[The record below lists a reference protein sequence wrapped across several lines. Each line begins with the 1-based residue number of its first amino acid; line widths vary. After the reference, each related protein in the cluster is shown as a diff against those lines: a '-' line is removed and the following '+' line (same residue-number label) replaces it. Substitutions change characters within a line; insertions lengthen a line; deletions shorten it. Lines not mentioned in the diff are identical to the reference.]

1 MEIRIIYLCAIIF
14 GLGFLITL
22 ATVPLSIKLA
32 RRINAIDIPKDE
44 RRVHKRPVP
53 RIGGVGIYLGVTI
66 SLIICTGLGIFNGE
80 NVSRIFGIAKLTWNV
95 DWIIKGSFNPTLGV
109 VLGGTVIFVAGLID
123 DVKQLSPRIKLLGQI
138 TAATIVFFTGVR
150 VEFVLKFFPNDTA
163 LIAQIACYL
172 ATVLWIVAIT
182 NTINLIDGLDG
193 LAAGISAIASLAIAY
208 IAYIF
213 GYYMGVFPMIAVAAG
228 ALGFLPYNFYPAKT
242 FMGDCGSQYLGF
254 IMACFSVLG
263 SVKGA
268 TVIAVL
274 IPSIALLLPILDT
287 ILAILRR
294 ALNGKPIMEADKG
307 HLHHRLL
314 RSGMGQRRTVI
325 CMYGVCGIM
334 STAAVLLSR
343 GLKVETTGLLGIAI
357 LYIYVV
363 LTDPN
368 KKAPEIKKKKKKD

>member
-138 TAATIVFFTGVR
+138 AAATIVFFTGVR
-150 VEFVLKFFPNDTA
+150 VEFV
-163 LIAQIACYL
+163 
-172 ATVLWIVAIT
+172 
-182 NTINLIDGLDG
+182 
-193 LAAGISAIASLAIAY
+193 
-208 IAYIF
+208 
-213 GYYMGVFPMIAVAAG
+213 
-228 ALGFLPYNFYPAKT
+228 
-242 FMGDCGSQYLGF
+242 
-254 IMACFSVLG
+254 
-263 SVKGA
+263 
-268 TVIAVL
+268 
-274 IPSIALLLPILDT
+274 
-287 ILAILRR
+287 
-294 ALNGKPIMEADKG
+294 
-307 HLHHRLL
+307 
-314 RSGMGQRRTVI
+314 
-325 CMYGVCGIM
+325 
-334 STAAVLLSR
+334 
-343 GLKVETTGLLGIAI
+343 
-357 LYIYVV
+357 
-363 LTDPN
+363 
-368 KKAPEIKKKKKKD
+368 

>member
-14 GLGFLITL
+14 VLGFLITL
-22 ATVPLSIKLA
+22 VGVPLSIKLA
-32 RRINAIDIPKDE
+32 HKINAIDVPKDE

-53 RIGGVGIYLGVTI
+53 RIGGVGIFLGVTI

-80 NVSRIFGIAKLTWNV
+80 NVSREFGTAQLTWNI
-95 DWIIKGSFNPTLGV
+95 DWFIKGSLNNTIGV
-109 VLGGTVIFVAGLID
+109 VLGGAIIFVMGLID
-123 DVKQLSPRIKLLGQI
+123 DVKQLSPRLKLIGQVL
-138 TAATIVFFTGVR
+138 AATLVFFAGVK
-150 VEFVLKFFPNDTA
+150 VEFVLKFFPDSTSMV
-163 LIAQIACYL
+163 AQIVCYL

-208 IAYIF
+208 VAYIF
-213 GYYMGVFPMIAVAAG
+213 GYYIGVFPMIAVASG

-263 SVKGA
+263 SVKSA

-287 ILAILRR
+287 VLAILRR
-294 ALNGKPIMEADKG
+294 LVNGKPIMEADKG

-314 RSGMGQRRTVI
+314 RSGMGQRRTVL

-343 GLKVETTGLLGIAI
+343 GLKVETAGLLAVAI

-368 KKAPEIKKKKKKD
+368 KTKPEIKEKKR